1 MRRLRQAVLVVAAVA
16 LAFAFGLAG
25 SWYFGAGSDG
35 SREGSQGLAGGLAS
49 GLERPPGGAF
59 LLSDHQG
66 RAVDSRALEHL
77 HLLLYFGYTQCNDA
91 CPIAMQTMSEALAGL
106 GVEERAGLAPL
117 FVTIDP
123 ALDSGPQLARYLES
137 FHPSF
142 RGLTGEAEAIAA
154 AAAAY
159 QVGFER
165 TARQDESG
173 LRLIDHGTS
182 IYLMAPDGG
191 FLRKFDYRVTPQR
204 LVEVLRSYLGK
215 PVEG

>member
-1 MRRLRQAVLVVAAVA
+1 MRRLRQAGLIVAALA

-25 SWYFGAGSDG
+25 AWYLGDGSIE
-35 SREGSQGLAGGLAS
+35 SREGSQGLAG

-59 LLSDHQG
+59 LLSDQEG
-66 RAVDSRALEHL
+66 RAVDSRDLGHQY
-77 HLLLYFGYTQCNDA
+77 LLLYFGYTQCTDA
-91 CPIAMQTMSEALAGL
+91 CPIAMQTISEALAQL
-106 GVEERAGLAPL
+106 GAEERAGLAPL

-123 ALDSGPQLARYLES
+123 ALDTGPELARYLEN

-142 RGLTGEAEAIAA
+142 RGLTGEAEAIAS

-165 TARQDESG
+165 QAREDETG
-173 LRLIDHGTS
+173 LRLIDHGTN

-191 FLRKFDYRVTPQR
+191 FLRKFDYRVASDR
-204 LVEVLRSYLGK
+204 LAEVLAKVLSAQEQG
-215 PVEG
+215 